1 MLPTPRASRIVRR
14 SMPKPF
20 FITTAID
27 YTNGAPHIGHAYEKV
42 LADVLA
48 RYHRLKGDEV
58 FYLTGV
64 DQHGQ
69 KVQQSAEKAGLEPQA
84 YVDGITAKFTA
95 LWEKL
100 DVKYSAW
107 AATTD
112 PLHKE
117 CVRANL
123 QKLWDDKD
131 PATGESRWI
140 YKKTQRGFYSVR
152 QEQFLTDK
160 ERGPD
165 GQFGPEW
172 GVVEERDEENFY
184 FRLTQAPAAP
194 GQDPAT
200 GLPGCDPKQWLL
212 DFIDKRSADG
222 KPFVVPDFRVAE
234 LRNAVEKLEGDLC
247 ISRPASRLKWG
258 IPFPESFGAGFVT
271 YVWFDALVNY
281 ITYVPGHDSHFSAS
295 AGLDPTI
302 LEDMFLIARGMIAK
316 GIETFADFATETA
329 SEFGE
334 WVRPYLKPAW
344 DKVEKFFDELHD
356 AESKGSSESGAGEKT
371 EFAAWWP
378 PLHVIG
384 KDILI
389 PAHGVYWPIM
399 LKALGFTDEEMP
411 TLLVHGWWNIAGA
424 KMSKSLGNI
433 VDPDLLADKYG
444 PEALRYYLMSDIATG
459 RDADFSE
466 ERLVQR
472 YNTDLANSLGNL
484 LNRTL
489 NMAAKYREGKI
500 CFPSQFQNEP
510 LVPGESRFYIAIQ
523 GPIDLYKGNIDPK
536 SEEPDRWDGFHID
549 AAINDGPI
557 KLAVRCNGLIET
569 TAPWKLAKDPA
580 QAERLDAVL
589 YTLAESLR
597 IIAILIW
604 PVLPDAAHGIFDQ
617 LAWKLDEAG
626 KDTRFRLADAVWG
639 GLPDGHILGK
649 PVPLFPR
656 IEVPAPTAEK

>member
-1 MLPTPRASRIVRR
+1 MSR
-14 SMPKPF
+14 PF

-48 RYHRLKGDEV
+48 RYHRLKGEEV
-58 FYLTGV
+58 FFLTGV

-69 KVQQSAEKAGLEPQA
+69 KVQQSAEKQGVAPQQF
-84 YVDGITAKFTA
+84 VDEITAKFIA
-95 LWEKL
+95 LWKKL
-100 DVKYSAW
+100 GVEYSGW

-172 GVVEERDEENFY
+172 GLVEERDEENFY
-184 FRLTQAPAAP
+184 FRLTQ
-194 GQDPAT
+194 DPQT

-212 DFIDKRSADG
+212 DFIDARTAAG

-234 LRNAVEKLEGDLC
+234 LRNAVDKLEGDLC

-281 ITYVPGHDSHFSAS
+281 ITFVPGHDPEMKAEGGRRKAEEISGQDSTPATAAEGPSSSAFRLPPS
-295 AGLDPTI
+295 A
-302 LEDMFLIARGMIAK
+302 
-316 GIETFADFATETA
+316 
-329 SEFGE
+329 
-334 WVRPYLKPAW
+334 
-344 DKVEKFFDELHD
+344 
-356 AESKGSSESGAGEKT
+356 
-371 EFAAWWP
+371 FAALWP

-389 PAHGVYWPIM
+389 PAHGVYWPVM
-399 LKALGFTDEEMP
+399 LKALGFADDEMP
-411 TLLVHGWWNIAGA
+411 TLLVHGWWNISGA
-424 KMSKSLGNI
+424 KMSKSLGNVI
-433 VDPDLLADKYG
+433 APDALADKYG
-444 PEALRYYLMSDIATG
+444 AEALRYYLMSDIATG
-459 RDADFSE
+459 KDADFSE
-466 ERLVQR
+466 ERLVQS
-472 YNTDLANSLGNL
+472 YNAALANSLGNL
-484 LNRTL
+484 LNRSL
-489 NMAAKYREGKI
+489 NMAAKYREGAIKYV
-500 CFPSQFQNEP
+500 PNELAG
-510 LVPGESRFYIAIQ
+510 LVVQLGEKPNDEDSTPENLTDNFVGFYR
-523 GPIDLYKGNIDPK
+523 DFL
-536 SEEPDRWDGFHID
+536 EEHRVS
-549 AAINDGPI
+549 A
-557 KLAVRCNGLIET
+557 GLISALSIAT
-569 TAPWKLAKDPA
+569 AMNGFVDKSAPWKLAKDLA
-580 QAERLDAVL
+580 RADRLDAVL

-597 IIAILIW
+597 IIAILIS
-604 PVLPDAAHGIFDQ
+604 PVLPRAAHGIFDQ
-617 LAWKLDEAG
+617 LLWKMDATGQE
-626 KDTRFRLADAVWG
+626 TRFKLADAQWG
-639 GLPDGHILGK
+639 GTTGLPDGHTLGQ
-649 PVPLFPR
+649 PTPLFPR
-656 IEVPAPTAEK
+656 IETPAA

>member
-1 MLPTPRASRIVRR
+1 MS
-14 SMPKPF
+14 KPF

-48 RYHRLKGDEV
+48 RYHRLRGDEV

-69 KVQQSAEKAGLEPQA
+69 KVQQSADKAGLAPQEF
-84 YVDGITAKFTA
+84 VDGITKKFTA

-100 DVKYSAW
+100 DVKYDAW

-123 QKLWDDKD
+123 QKLWDDTD
-131 PATGESRWI
+131 PATGGSRWI

-172 GVVEERDEENFY
+172 GQVEERDEENFY
-184 FRLTQAPAAP
+184 FRLT
-194 GQDPAT
+194 QDPAT

-258 IPFPESFGAGFVT
+258 IPFPETFGAGFVT

-281 ITYVPGHDSHFSAS
+281 ITFVPGHDPNFRERERNDQARMTDDERAAAAAAHSSSDIRHSSFAS
-295 AGLDPTI
+295 L
-302 LEDMFLIARGMIAK
+302 
-316 GIETFADFATETA
+316 
-329 SEFGE
+329 
-334 WVRPYLKPAW
+334 
-344 DKVEKFFDELHD
+344 
-356 AESKGSSESGAGEKT
+356 
-371 EFAAWWP
+371 WP

-389 PAHGVYWPIM
+389 PAHGIYWPIM
-399 LKALGFTDEEMP
+399 LKALGFADGEMP

-459 RDADFSE
+459 KDADFSE
-466 ERLVQR
+466 ERLIQS
-472 YNTDLANSLGNL
+472 YNAALANSLGNL
-484 LNRTL
+484 LNRSL
-489 NMAAKYREGKI
+489 SMAGKYREGRLTKPDASSPAWHVGYNHLLGTRI
-500 CFPSQFQNEP
+500 
-510 LVPGESRFYIAIQ
+510 IA
-523 GPIDLYKGNIDPK
+523 DERNY
-536 SEEPDRWDGFHID
+536 ID
-549 AAINDGPI
+549 AEAVKWYEKEFDNRWVNSAIEFTLGPAKRADI
-557 KLAVRCNGLIET
+557 FIE
-569 TAPWKLAKDPA
+569 ASKPWHLSKDPA
-580 QAERLDAVL
+580 QAENLNAVL
-589 YTLAESLR
+589 YHLAESLR
-597 IIAILIW
+597 IIAILIS

-639 GLPDGHILGK
+639 GEHGLKDGHVLGK

-656 IEVPAPTAEK
+656 IEAPKAE

>member
-1 MLPTPRASRIVRR
+1 
-14 SMPKPF
+14 MPKPF

-48 RYHRLKGDEV
+48 RYHRLRGDDV

-69 KVQQSAEKAGLEPQA
+69 KVQQSADKAGVAPQEF
-84 YVDGITAKFTA
+84 VDGITAKFKA

-100 DVKYSAW
+100 DVKYDAW

-131 PATGESRWI
+131 PATGGSRWI

-184 FRLTQAPAAP
+184 FRLTQ
-194 GQDPAT
+194 DPAT

-234 LRNAVEKLEGDLC
+234 LRNAVAKLEGDLC

-281 ITYVPGHDSHFSAS
+281 ISFVPGHDPNA
-295 AGLDPTI
+295 
-302 LEDMFLIARGMIAK
+302 ERGM
-316 GIETFADFATETA
+316 
-329 SEFGE
+329 
-334 WVRPYLKPAW
+334 RN
-344 DKVEKFFDELHD
+344 
-356 AESKGSSESGAGEKT
+356 AESESDAAAAGADAPDSAFPVPRSA
-371 EFAAWWP
+371 FASLWP

-399 LKALGFTDEEMP
+399 LKALGFADEEMP

-433 VDPDLLADKYG
+433 VDPDEGIENLKPSLRASLEKINAERVKKKEEPVPAKDMDEIIKRCG
-444 PEALRYYLMSDIATG
+444 PEAVRYYLMSDIATG

-466 ERLVQR
+466 ERLVGG
-472 YNTDLANSLGNL
+472 YNAALANSLGNL

-489 NMAAKYREGKI
+489 SMAGKYQEGKLLASAFNI
-500 CFPSQFQNEP
+500 FSPRQAHVRFGLRVRAHADLSVAAYEEYAIHAVFVWLWQITSECNE
-510 LVPGESRFYIAIQ
+510 I
-523 GPIDLYKGNIDPK
+523 IDL
-536 SEEPDRWDGFHID
+536 
-549 AAINDGPI
+549 
-557 KLAVRCNGLIET
+557 
-569 TAPWKLAKDPA
+569 TAPWKLAKDQTEQGKA
-580 QAERLDAVL
+580 QLAAVL

-597 IIAILIW
+597 IIAILIS

-626 KDTRFRLADAVWG
+626 KDSRFRLADAVWG
-639 GLPDGHILGK
+639 GLLDGHVLGK

-656 IEVPAPTAEK
+656 IEVPAPAEGK